1 MASSRLLA
9 AAGGGKQGVV
19 AAASLLR
26 GGAYRPS
33 SNVMVMRHLSSGTN
47 FAGSTNAGRGLG
59 AAGAGQEVRGLGL
72 GEGGGGRREA
82 SGTRNKV
89 SSLIRLFDFIK
100 LTQPLVI

>member
-19 AAASLLR
+19 AAASLVR

-33 SNVMVMRHLSSGTN
+33 SNVMVMRRLSSGTI
-47 FAGSTNAGRGLG
+47 FARSTNAGRGLG

-72 GEGGGGRREA
+72 GEDGREGGRQVAR
-82 SGTRNKV
+82 GTKYP
-89 SSLIRLFDFIK
+89 FIK
-100 LTQPLVI
+100 PTQPLVI